1 MRNATVLLLIG
12 VLLGALCSLRAEA
25 ASRGSFVLGTQQA
38 ASALSFDPFV
48 RSGPSEKGGGRDISG
63 TKMSDSPIQVAV
75 WPPRPRPE
83 IRPPFRP
90 PIRSAFRPPLH

>member
-25 ASRGSFVLGTQQA
+25 ASRGSFVLGTQEA
-38 ASALSFDPFV
+38 TSALNFDPFV

-63 TKMSDSPIQVAV
+63 TKMSDSPIQAAV
-75 WPPRPRPE
+75 WPRRPP

-90 PIRSAFRPPLH
+90 PIRSAFRPPL